1 MRKIQGVSWTL
12 KTNGSTGHGF
22 IAQEVEKIF
31 PSAVVKSHDMEL
43 QDGTK
48 VKDVKAVDT
57 SGVAAALHHE
67 AILALMDKVEDQ
79 DAIIK
84 DQQLQIDELRAVV
97 TQLLNAQN
105 K

>member
-22 IAQEVEKIF
+22 IAQEVEKVF
-31 PSAVVKSHDMEL
+31 PAAVVKSHDMEL

-79 DAIIK
+79 QK
-84 DQQLQIDELRAVV
+84 EIDELRAVV